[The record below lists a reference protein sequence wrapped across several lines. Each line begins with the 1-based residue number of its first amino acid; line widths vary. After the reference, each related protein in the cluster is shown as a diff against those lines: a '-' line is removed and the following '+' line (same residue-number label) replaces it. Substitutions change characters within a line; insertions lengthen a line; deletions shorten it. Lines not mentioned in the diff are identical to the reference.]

1 MGQAYGNIFII
12 NSIITWGTIFNT
24 RLWQWF
30 CKNYTVMKQIM
41 DEIQKRF
48 AEALEV
54 KTGWGKNE
62 VLELYNSIASEVYL
76 ENLSLLME
84 RGK

>member
-1 MGQAYGNIFII
+1 
-12 NSIITWGTIFNT
+12 
-24 RLWQWF
+24 
-30 CKNYTVMKQIM
+30 MKQIM

-62 VLELYNSIASEVYL
+62 VLELYNSIASAVYL